1 MPETTN
7 GVPNAEGL
15 FRGLAQAPI
24 HLQNMV
30 AELIDNA
37 LAAKPDDP
45 EVWIDISPLA
55 SSGELYRLGVWDN
68 GPGISLQKL
77 KDEVL
82 TLGFPPHSGSHLN
95 EHGFGLKNVL
105 SKAQRLSNKPWV
117 FRTRDSSALASN
129 LFYECQAPL
138 SFKVP
143 IRRAKAASWP
153 AWAVKGTGTGVEVV
167 LPLSYL
173 QTVAAERRGRP
184 PNDLDR
190 VMEYLREHLGVFYRG
205 YLEGGIRAT
214 AKIYTSIG
222 KLSPNLVDPVA
233 PDYASK
239 KTYDA
244 TLTIGGKV
252 HKFKLELGIVDK
264 NSPKTNQR
272 VYYYR
277 HAPES
282 QGIDVR
288 IGRRVVATRLISQVW
303 ELDRHPTLNG
313 IAGEI
318 LLDTADGLILPTLN
332 NKTSI
337 DFDSPLWH
345 KVTGK
350 AREKVPED
358 ALPRGGGK
366 SEDDLR
372 EELYVQIKGLAK
384 PGDVVEKNY
393 NCGNGVYVDIM
404 WEQKS
409 RGTELDIFEV
419 KKGQGQPL
427 NVYQLLM
434 YWDALSEAGS
444 QPTTGHLV
452 SEGATPGVRSFIS
465 LLNRR
470 KDGKGRAYNLISE
483 DWASHG
489 INP

>member
-1 MPETTN
+1 MAEKTN
-7 GVPNAEGL
+7 SVPHAEGL

-30 AELIDNA
+30 AELVDNA
-37 LAAKPDDP
+37 LAANLHDP
-45 EVWIDISPLA
+45 EIWIDISSL
-55 SSGELYRLGVWDN
+55 GDGGDLYVLGVWDN
-68 GPGISLQKL
+68 GPGIPLLKL
-77 KDEVL
+77 KSEVM
-82 TLGFPPHSGSHLN
+82 TLGFPPRSHSHLN

-105 SKAQRLSNKPWV
+105 SKAERLTRKPWT
-117 FRTRDSSALASN
+117 FRTRDRAAFAAGCYYQCNRPLA
-129 LFYECQAPL
+129 FQM
-138 SFKVP
+138 P
-143 IRRAKAASWP
+143 IEKFKAAKWP
-153 AWAVKGTGTGVEVV
+153 TWAAKETGTGVELV

-173 QTVAAERRGRP
+173 QTVAAERRGRLP
-184 PNDLDR
+184 TDLDL

-222 KLSPNLVDPVA
+222 RAGPDLVDPVA
-233 PDYASK
+233 PDYANK
-239 KTYDA
+239 KTYD
-244 TLTIGGKV
+244 LSMMVRGKTY
-252 HKFKLELGIVDK
+252 KSKLELGLIDK
-264 NSPKTNQR
+264 NSKKTQDR
-272 VYYYR
+272 LYYYR

-288 IGRRVVATRLISQVW
+288 IGNRVVASRLISQVW

-318 LLDTADGLILPTLN
+318 LIDTSDGPILSTLN
-332 NKTSI
+332 NKTSL

-345 KVTGK
+345 KVTSEV
-350 AREKVPED
+350 RRRVPEN

-372 EELYVQIKGLAK
+372 DELYIHIKGLSK
-384 PGDVVEKNY
+384 PGDVVEKDF
-393 NCGNGVYVDIM
+393 NCGNGVFVDII

-409 RGTELDIFEV
+409 RGSDIDIFEV
-419 KKGQGQPL
+419 KKGQAQPL

-434 YWDALSEAGS
+434 YWDALTEAGN
-444 QPTTGHLV
+444 QPSTGHLV
-452 SEGATPGVRSFIS
+452 SEGATPGVRAFVS

-470 KDGKGRAYNLISE
+470 RDAKGRAYNMVSE
-483 DWASHG
+483 DWSIHG